1 MKFMSRLA
9 VLFVALAALVFAD
22 QVDDI
27 VKSEMAQQHIP
38 GLALAVMKDGRVVR
52 SGGYG
57 LANIELNVPVTPHTV
72 FKIGSV
78 SKQFLAAAM
87 MILVQDG
94 KVSLD
99 DRVGKYLDDVP
110 QTWSRI
116 TIRQLLSHTGGLVRE
131 GPAFEALK
139 AQPDIQVIRSAYPL
153 ALVFPPGDKWQY
165 SNIGYFTA
173 AEIIARV
180 SGEPWPAFLE
190 QRVFGPLQ
198 MTATRTT
205 TWQDMVLN
213 RADGYEWQNGTM
225 RRAPEY
231 LALRP
236 SGALISTVEDYA
248 KWDAALYTDSPL
260 TKASRDQVW
269 TAVPLN
275 DQTSSAYGLGWEVQ
289 TRAGKRSVH
298 HGGAISGFKSHVAR
312 FPDDRLSFVVLTN
325 GGHVQPDKVLW
336 KVAAVWLPG
345 VDQGPPNGRPVA
357 RPAN

>member
-1 MKFMSRLA
+1 
-9 VLFVALAALVFAD
+9 
-22 QVDDI
+22 
-27 VKSEMAQQHIP
+27 
-38 GLALAVMKDGRVVR
+38 
-52 SGGYG
+52 
-57 LANIELNVPVTPHTV
+57 
-72 FKIGSV
+72 
-78 SKQFLAAAM
+78 
-87 MILVQDG
+87 VQDG

-116 TIRQLLSHTGGLVRE
+116 TIRQLLSHTAGLVRE

-153 ALVFPPGDKWQY
+153 ALVFQPGDKWQY

-190 QRVFGPLQ
+190 QRIFGPLQ

-213 RADGYEWQNGTM
+213 RAEGYEWQNGKM
-225 RRAPEY
+225 RRALEY

-260 TKASRDQVW
+260 TKASRDQSW
-269 TAVPLN
+269 TAVTLN
-275 DQTSSAYGLGWEVQ
+275 DQTSSAYGLGWEIQ
-289 TRAGKRSVH
+289 SRAGRPSVH
-298 HGGAISGFKSHVAR
+298 HGGSISGFKSHVAR
-312 FPDDRLSFVVLTN
+312 FPDDHLSFVVFTN
-325 GGHVQPDKVLW
+325 GGHVQPEKVLW

-345 VDQGPPNGRPVA
+345 VDQEPPNGRPVV